1 MSKDKNERIS
11 KSCKSNV
18 KDGQDLLHIWKDQ
31 FGGTSNSIKRGDQN
45 KKKKNQQIILF
56 RLQPID
62 WKAFFLFFIEED

>member
-31 FGGTSNSIKRGDQN
+31 FGGTSNS
-45 KKKKNQQIILF
+45 KKKSTDHPFQIATY
-56 RLQPID
+56 RLES
-62 WKAFFLFFIEED
+62 FLSFFIEED